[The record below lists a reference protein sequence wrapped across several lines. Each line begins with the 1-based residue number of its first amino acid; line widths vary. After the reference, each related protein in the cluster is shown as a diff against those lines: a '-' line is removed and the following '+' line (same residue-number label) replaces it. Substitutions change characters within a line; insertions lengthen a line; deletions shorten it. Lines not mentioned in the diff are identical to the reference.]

1 MELLKLKIESPFRN
15 LEGLE
20 ITFKETINTYV
31 LIGNNGSGKSSVL
44 EAISSIFSVLY
55 YGTEDAF
62 EFGFTLAYRI
72 EGRKVNLHFSKESV
86 HFTAKVDNV
95 VVDWTSLKMNH
106 LPSRVI
112 SNYSGEDTRMA
123 DLYYQTAYDKYIE
136 DMKNSEGASSLNM
149 VLIDKSYWQ
158 VIFLVMLACQNQVDS
173 FRNFMQETVGL
184 NAIRKILLEAD
195 EAALA
200 TWQDNTITYYF
211 RQLLA
216 RRNPDHQLQLDQ
228 VNVDDAL
235 TPLNLFLNLVS
246 VNSVI
251 TNLQIEYNHGVNA
264 SLLSEGEK
272 KLMVVLFI
280 LEAVADEKSIVLLD
294 EPDSHIHVARKGEL
308 LKYLQQ
314 TINRENLLTSH
325 SPSLTALFD
334 LNSVK
339 MLDKQPDGK
348 VSVVPM
354 SKQEIVSQLTKDR
367 WSLQDQQLFLA
378 SNNDIILI
386 EGITDEVYLSKA
398 LQKFQRDGQ
407 FLNLKFSYLP
417 CNGSANIKL
426 LKGRFEPKPGQMM
439 FALFD
444 NDDAGWQ
451 GISSLWNRDK
461 DHKFTQSEFNRARKL
476 DGMWIAPYPA
486 PKKKVGIFNVED
498 YFPRRVF
505 LKFIMSFKKLN
516 DVVGKDAFKKLL
528 SEACKKSEI
537 GGKDYDKFGVV
548 FQLIEDIKTADAAGL
563 DILI

>member
-15 LEGLE
+15 LEGLD
-20 ITFKETINTYV
+20 ITFKETVNTYV
-31 LIGNNGSGKSSVL
+31 LIGNNGSGKSSIL
-44 EAISSIFSVLY
+44 EALSSIFSVLY
-55 YGTEDAF
+55 YSTEDAF
-62 EFGFTLAYRI
+62 EFGFTLAYKVD
-72 EGRKVNLHFSKESV
+72 GRTVNLHFSKESAR
-86 HFTAKVDNV
+86 FTAKVDRE
-95 VVDWTSLKMNH
+95 VVDWTTLKLNH

-136 DMKNSEGASSLNM
+136 EMKNSVGSSFLNM

-158 VIFLVMLACQNQVDS
+158 IIFLVMLACQNQVDS
-173 FRNFMQETVGL
+173 FRQFMQETVGL
-184 NAIRKILLEAD
+184 NEICKILLEVNETAF
-195 EAALA
+195 A
-200 TWQDNTITYYF
+200 TWQNNSITYYF

-216 RRNPDHQLQLDQ
+216 RRDADHLLQLEQ
-228 VNVDDAL
+228 VNVDNAL

-251 TNLQIEYNHGVNA
+251 TNLQIEYNQGVNV

-280 LEAVADEKSIVLLD
+280 LEAVADEKSLVLLD

-334 LNSVK
+334 LDSVK
-339 MLDKQPDGK
+339 MLDKQSDGK

-354 SKQEIVSQLTKDR
+354 SKQEIVSQLTKDQ

-386 EGITDEVYLSKA
+386 EGLTDEVYLSKA
-398 LQKFQRDGQ
+398 LQKLQGDG
-407 FLNLKFSYLP
+407 LYTNLRFSYLP

-426 LKGRFEPKPGQMM
+426 LKGRFDPKPGQMM

-444 NDDAGWQ
+444 NDDAGWI

-461 DHKFTQSEFNRARKL
+461 EHKFTSSEFKRARKL

-486 PKKKVGIFNVED
+486 PKKKVGNFNVED
-498 YFPRRVF
+498 YFPRRIF
-505 LKFIMSFKKLN
+505 LKFVMSFKKLN
-516 DVVGKDAFKKLL
+516 DVVGKDALKKLMA
-528 SEACKKSEI
+528 EACKNSMI
-537 GGKDYDKFGVV
+537 SGKDYDKFKAV
-548 FQLIEDIKTADAAGL
+548 FQLIEDIKIADASGL
-563 DILI
+563 DVLN

>member
-31 LIGNNGSGKSSVL
+31 LIGNNGSGKSSIL
-44 EAISSIFSVLY
+44 EALSSIFSVLY

-62 EFGFTLAYRI
+62 EFGFTLVYKI
-72 EGRKVNLHFSKESV
+72 EGRKVTLHFSKESAR
-86 HFTAKVDNV
+86 FIAKIGID
-95 VVDWTSLKMNH
+95 VVDWTTLKSNH

-136 DMKNSEGASSLNM
+136 VMKNSEGATSLNM

-173 FRNFMQETVGL
+173 FRQFMQETVGL
-184 NAIRKILLEAD
+184 NTISKILLEAN
-195 EAALA
+195 ETVFA
-200 TWQDNTITYYF
+200 TWQNNSITYYF

-216 RRNPDHQLQLDQ
+216 RRDADHLLQLEQ
-228 VNVDDAL
+228 VNIDDAL

-280 LEAVADEKSIVLLD
+280 LEAVADEKSLVLLD

-334 LNSVK
+334 MESVK

-354 SKQEIVSQLTKDR
+354 SKQEIVSQLTKGQ
-367 WSLQDQQLFLA
+367 WSLQEQQLFLA
-378 SNNDIILI
+378 SNDDIILI
-386 EGITDEVYLSKA
+386 EGMTDEVYLSKA
-398 LQKFQRDGQ
+398 LQKLQGDG
-407 FLNLKFSYLP
+407 FFTASRFSYLP
-417 CNGSANIKL
+417 CNGSSNIKL
-426 LKGRFEPKPGQMM
+426 LKGRFDPKPGQMM

-444 NDDAGWQ
+444 NDEAGWI
-451 GISSLWNRDK
+451 GISGLWNRDK
-461 DHKFTQSEFNRARKL
+461 DHKFTPSEFKRARKL

-486 PKKKVGIFNVED
+486 PKKKVGNFNVED
-498 YFPRRVF
+498 YFPRRIF
-505 LKFIMSFKKLN
+505 LKFVMSFKKLN
-516 DVVGKDAFKKLL
+516 DVVGKDALKKLMA
-528 SEACKKSEI
+528 EACKNSVI
-537 GGKDYDKFGVV
+537 SGKDYDKFKAV
-548 FQLIEDIKTADAAGL
+548 FQLIEEIKVADAAGL
-563 DILI
+563 DVLN

>member
-31 LIGNNGSGKSSVL
+31 LIGNNGSGKSSIL
-44 EAISSIFSVLY
+44 EALSSIFSILY

-62 EFGFTLAYRI
+62 EFGFTLAYKI
-72 EGRKVNLHFSKESV
+72 EGRKVNLHFSKESSC
-86 HFTAKVDNV
+86 FTAKVDKD
-95 VVDWTSLKMNH
+95 VVDWITLKSNH

-136 DMKNSEGASSLNM
+136 EMKNSVGSSSLNM
-149 VLIDKSYWQ
+149 ILIDKSYWQ

-173 FRNFMQETVGL
+173 FRQFMQETVGL
-184 NAIRKILLEAD
+184 NAISKILLEAN
-195 EAALA
+195 ETAFA
-200 TWQDNTITYYF
+200 TWQNNSITYYF

-216 RRNPDHQLQLDQ
+216 RRDAYNLLQLEQ

-251 TNLQIEYNHGVNA
+251 TNLQIEYNQGVNV

-280 LEAVADEKSIVLLD
+280 LEAVADEKSLVLLD

-314 TINRENLLTSH
+314 TINRENILTSH
-325 SPSLTALFD
+325 SPSLTALFNLD
-334 LNSVK
+334 SVK
-339 MLDKQPDGK
+339 MLDKLPDGK

-354 SKQEIVSQLTKDR
+354 SKQEIVSQLTKDQ
-367 WSLQDQQLFLA
+367 WTLQEQQLFLA
-378 SNNDIILI
+378 SNDDIILI

-398 LQKFQRDGQ
+398 LQKFQDDGL
-407 FLNLKFSYLP
+407 FPNLRFSYLP
-417 CNGSANIKL
+417 CNGSSNIKL
-426 LKGRFEPKPGQMM
+426 LKGRFEPKHGQMM

-444 NDDAGWQ
+444 NDDAGWI

-461 DHKFTQSEFNRARKL
+461 DNKFTPAEFKRARKL

-486 PKKKVGIFNVED
+486 PKKKVGNFNVED

-516 DVVGKDAFKKLL
+516 DVVGKDALKKLL
-528 SEACKKSEI
+528 SDACQKSEI
-537 GGKDYDKFGVV
+537 SGKDYNKFETV
-548 FQLIEDIKTADAAGL
+548 FYLIEDIKRADAAGL
-563 DILI
+563 DVLN

>member
-1 MELLKLKIESPFRN
+1 MELLKFIIESPFRN
-15 LEGLE
+15 LEGLD
-20 ITFKETINTYV
+20 ITFKETISTYV

-44 EAISSIFSVLY
+44 EALSSIFSVLF

-72 EGRKVNLHFSKESV
+72 DGRKVNLQFTKQPAHFS
-86 HFTAKVDNV
+86 AKVNGA
-95 VVDWTSLKMNH
+95 VVDWNTLKLNY

-112 SNYSGEDTRMA
+112 CNYSGEDTRMA
-123 DLYYQTAYDKYIE
+123 DLYYHTAYDKYIE
-136 DMKNSEGASSLNM
+136 IMKNSVGTTTLNM

-158 VIFLVMLACQNQVDS
+158 VIFLVMLVCQNQVDS
-173 FRNFMQETVGL
+173 FHQFMQDTVGL
-184 NAIRKILLEAD
+184 DTVSKILLEAD
-195 EAALA
+195 EGALA
-200 TWQDNTITYYF
+200 AWQNNSITYYF

-216 RRNPDHQLQLDQ
+216 RRDADHLLQLEQ
-228 VNVDDAL
+228 VNVNDNL

-251 TNLQIEYNHGVNA
+251 TNLQIEYNQGVNA

-280 LEAVADEKSIVLLD
+280 LEAVADEKSLVLLD

-308 LKYLQQ
+308 LKYLKQ

-334 LNSVK
+334 LDSVK
-339 MLDKQPDGK
+339 MLDKLPDGK
-348 VSVVPM
+348 TTVVPM
-354 SKQEIVSQLTKDR
+354 SKQEIVSQLTKDQ

-378 SNNDIILI
+378 SNDDIILV

-398 LQKFQRDGQ
+398 LQKFHGDGL
-407 FLNLKFSYLP
+407 FSNLEFSYLP
-417 CNGSANIKL
+417 CNGSANVKL
-426 LKGRFEPKPGQMM
+426 LKGRFEPKLGQMM

-444 NDDAGWQ
+444 NDEAGWI

-461 DHKFTQSEFNRARKL
+461 DHKFTPSEFKRARKL

-486 PKKKVGIFNVED
+486 PKKKVGNFNVED

-516 DVVGKDAFKKLL
+516 DVVGKDTFKKLL
-528 SEACKKSEI
+528 SEACKNNEI
-537 GGKDYDKFGVV
+537 KGKDYDKFRSV

-563 DILI
+563 DVLN

>member
-15 LEGLE
+15 LEGLD
-20 ITFKETINTYV
+20 ITFKETVNTYV
-31 LIGNNGSGKSSVL
+31 LIGNNGSGKSSIL
-44 EAISSIFSVLY
+44 EALSSIFSVLY
-55 YGTEDAF
+55 YSTEDAF
-62 EFGFTLAYRI
+62 EFGFTLAYKVD
-72 EGRKVNLHFSKESV
+72 GRTVNLHFSKESAR
-86 HFTAKVDNV
+86 FTAKVDRE
-95 VVDWTSLKMNH
+95 VVDWATLKLNH

-136 DMKNSEGASSLNM
+136 EMKNSVGSSFLNM

-158 VIFLVMLACQNQVDS
+158 IIFLVMLACQNQVDS
-173 FRNFMQETVGL
+173 FRQFMQETVGL
-184 NAIRKILLEAD
+184 NEICKILLEVNETAF
-195 EAALA
+195 A
-200 TWQDNTITYYF
+200 TWQNNSITYYF

-216 RRNPDHQLQLDQ
+216 RRDADHLLQLEQ
-228 VNVDDAL
+228 VNVDNAL

-251 TNLQIEYNHGVNA
+251 ANLQIEYNQGVNV

-280 LEAVADEKSIVLLD
+280 LEAVADEKSLVLLD

-334 LNSVK
+334 LDSVK
-339 MLDKQPDGK
+339 MLDKQSDGK

-354 SKQEIVSQLTKDR
+354 SKQEIVSQLTKDQ

-386 EGITDEVYLSKA
+386 EGLTDEVYLSKA
-398 LQKFQRDGQ
+398 LQKLQGDG
-407 FLNLKFSYLP
+407 LYTNLRFSYLP

-426 LKGRFEPKPGQMM
+426 LKGRFDPKPGQMM

-444 NDDAGWQ
+444 NDDAGWI

-461 DHKFTQSEFNRARKL
+461 EHKFTSSEFKRARKL

-486 PKKKVGIFNVED
+486 PKKKVGNFNVED

-505 LKFIMSFKKLN
+505 LKFVMSFKKLN
-516 DVVGKDAFKKLL
+516 DVVGKDALKKRMA
-528 SEACKKSEI
+528 EACKNSEI
-537 GGKDYDKFGVV
+537 SGKDYDKFGAV
-548 FQLIEDIKTADAAGL
+548 FQLIEDIKSADAAGL
-563 DILI
+563 DVLN